1 VANTDAANV
10 SYAPVSDGDN
20 IGMENVLPSV
30 RGSSDNGPFAN
41 DGFDDDELL
50 RRAVEQIDDWKAAA
64 DLPSLSQVQTLFHEL
79 ICCGGSTMLRDKVVD
94 TVVEAFGKELGGK
107 RGLTSTWTQIAKE
120 DAAQRAQAAREL
132 GGNTEQQPLT
142 AEEKATMRAGLWPS
156 VRELAE
162 APDLLERAVQQ
173 VQSMGVVNEDE
184 LIKLIYLAA
193 ISRVLHQPINPLVKG
208 ASSGGKSFTT
218 SRTLE
223 LIGPDFVSYLTSS
236 SALAMVYDERP
247 LAHTVLVI
255 YEANQIQADENS
267 MFAMLLRTLISEG
280 RIVHQTTVEDPGSRT
295 GRRVERIVREG
306 PITLVITTTGELHA
320 ENETRMLSFYISE
333 SQEQT
338 RGVIHSLAARAAGI
352 AGAPTDLAVW
362 HDLQRWIALG
372 PNDVVVPFALQIAE
386 KIPPRMVRFRRDVDA
401 LFSFIKASAIL
412 HEAQRKLDDDG
423 RVVATVV
430 DYAVAYPIFS
440 RVLAQTCGQE
450 VTDNVRAVVE
460 LIAARAAPIA
470 AKAAGG
476 RFARAGG
483 ADASAEVELSS
494 EQIGTLTG
502 IGKSAAYRAVKAAI
516 DQGFLVN
523 NETRPR
529 KPFRLAVRQRIDET
543 AAALLP
549 HPDTLVPEGGGT

>member
-1 VANTDAANV
+1 VANTDAADV
-10 SYAPVSDGDN
+10 GKAPVSDRNNTAMD
-20 IGMENVLPSV
+20 NVLPSV
-30 RGSSDNGPFAN
+30 RGSSDNAPAAN

-50 RRAVEQIDDWKAAA
+50 RRAAEKIRDWKATP
-64 DLPSLSQVQTLFHEL
+64 DPPSLSQVQTLFYEL
-79 ICCGGSTMLRDKVVD
+79 ICDGASTMLRDRVVD
-94 TVVEAFGKELGGK
+94 AVVKAFGTELGGK
-107 RGLTSTWTQIAKE
+107 LALRSTWTKIAKD
-120 DAAQRAQAAREL
+120 DAAQRAQAARER
-132 GGNTEQQPLT
+132 GANIEQQPLT
-142 AEEKATMRAGLWPS
+142 AEQKAAMRDDLWPA

-162 APDLLERAVQQ
+162 APDLLKRAVQQ
-173 VQSMGVVNEDE
+173 VQSSVVNEDE

-193 ISRVLHQPINPLVKG
+193 TSRVLDQPLNPLVKG

-218 SRTLE
+218 MRTLD
-223 LIGPDFVSYLTSS
+223 LIGSDFVRYLTSS
-236 SALAMVYDERP
+236 SALSLVYDNRP

-255 YEANQIQADENS
+255 YEANPIQADEND

-280 RIVHQTTVEDPGSRT
+280 RIVHQTTVEDPGSQT

-320 ENETRMLSFYISE
+320 ENETRMLSYYISE

-338 RGVIHSLAARAAGI
+338 RGVIHSLAAKAAGI

-372 PNDVVVPFALQIAE
+372 PNDAVVPFAPQIAE
-386 KIPPRMVRFRRDVDA
+386 KIPPRMVRFRRDVGA

-412 HEAQRKLDDDG
+412 HQAQRKRDADG
-423 RVVATVV
+423 RVVATVA

-440 RVLAQTCGQE
+440 RILAQTCGQG
-450 VTDNVRAVVE
+450 VTDNVRAVVDS
-460 LIAARAAPIA
+460 IAARAAPVA
-470 AKAAGG
+470 TKAAGG
-476 RFARAGG
+476 RFARPAATG
-483 ADASAEVELSS
+483 ASAEVELSS
-494 EQIGTLTG
+494 EQIGTFTG

-529 KPFRLAVRQRIDET
+529 KPFRLAVRQPIDET

-549 HPDTLVPEGGGT
+549 HPDTLVSEEGGT

>member
-1 VANTDAANV
+1 
-10 SYAPVSDGDN
+10 VSDRNNTATD
-20 IGMENVLPSV
+20 NVLPSV
-30 RGSSDNGPFAN
+30 RGSSDNAPSAN

-50 RRAVEQIDDWKAAA
+50 RRASEMIRDWKAAA
-64 DLPSLSQVQTLFHEL
+64 DPPSLSQVQTLFHEL
-79 ICCGGSTMLRDKVVD
+79 ICDGGSTMLRDKVVAA
-94 TVVEAFGKELGGK
+94 VVEAFGTELGSK
-107 RGLTSTWTQIAKE
+107 RALTSTWTRIAKE
-120 DAAQRAQAAREL
+120 VSAQRAQAAREL
-132 GGNTEQQPLT
+132 GANSAQQPPLT
-142 AEEKATMRAGLWPS
+142 AAQKIAMRDALWPS

-193 ISRVLHQPINPLVKG
+193 ISRVLDQPINPLVKG
-208 ASSGGKSFTT
+208 ASSGGKFFTT
-218 SRTLE
+218 SRTLD
-223 LIGPDFVSYLTSS
+223 LIGSDFVSYLTSS
-236 SALAMVYDERP
+236 SALSLVYDERP

-255 YEANQIQADENS
+255 YEANQIQADEND

-280 RIVHQTTVEDPGSRT
+280 RIVHQTTVEDPDVHT
-295 GRRVERIVREG
+295 GRRVERIEREG
-306 PITLVITTTGELHA
+306 PIALVITTTGELHA

-338 RGVIHSLAARAAGI
+338 RGVIDSLAAQAAGI
-352 AGAPTDLAVW
+352 AGAPTDLDVW

-372 PNDVVVPFALQIAE
+372 PNDVVIPFAPQIAA
-386 KIPPRMVRFRRDVDA
+386 KIPPRMVRFRRDVGA

-412 HEAQRKLDDDG
+412 HQAQRKRDTDG
-423 RVVATVV
+423 RVVATVA
-430 DYAVAYPIFS
+430 DYALAYPIFS
-440 RVLAQTCGQE
+440 RVLAQTCGQG
-450 VTDNVRAVVE
+450 VTDNVRAVVD
-460 LIAARAAPIA
+460 LIAAHAAPIA
-470 AKAAGG
+470 TKAAGG
-476 RFARAGG
+476 RFARTGAAGAG
-483 ADASAEVELSS
+483 VEVELSS

-549 HPDTLVPEGGGT
+549 HPDTLVSEGGGT